1 MTCNI
6 INKEKH
12 FKGLCCK
19 RKRSNGIIYIIL
31 THVKYNMQ
39 YILKRE
45 NYKVKIVGF
54 LLVISKILIYANNSK
69 SPALSCLSCL
79 L

>member
-45 NYKVKIVGF
+45 NYKVVA
-54 LLVISKILIYANNSK
+54 SRERAW
-69 SPALSCLSCL
+69 
-79 L
+79 